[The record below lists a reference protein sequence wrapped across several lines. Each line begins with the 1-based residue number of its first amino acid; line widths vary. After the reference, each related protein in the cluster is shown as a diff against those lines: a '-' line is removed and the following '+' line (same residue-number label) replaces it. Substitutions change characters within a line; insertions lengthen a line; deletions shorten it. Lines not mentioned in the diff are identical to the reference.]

1 MSEIME
7 NNSLK
12 QFLNMKTLRLI
23 QSQNH
28 LFAGVLFVL
37 ALYLVAYPASAAT
50 EQWLGA
56 GSDQNWTTAANWSA
70 PQTTYFNNVDFI
82 DNGGTTTLTDFSVN
96 NIFPSATGVS
106 QCPIYMLR
114 MYPTNRNFTTLI
126 SPGVALYTGA
136 GTGDLYVG
144 GDSVT
149 ATRGL
154 ANLQETVSFTGAG
167 ALLAITGP
175 LRVGQGARIM

>member
-1 MSEIME
+1 MKSNLSTIVSASRIAPLLALAL
-7 NNSLK
+7 SLA
-12 QFLNMKTLRLI
+12 FSPSTR
-23 QSQNH
+23 
-28 LFAGVLFVL
+28 AGVEHW
-37 ALYLVAYPASAAT
+37 T
-50 EQWLGA
+50 GA
-56 GSDQNWTTAANWSA
+56 GADQNWTTAANWTGVSPA
-70 PQTTYFNNVDFI
+70 QTFFNDVDFI

-96 NIFPSATGVS
+96 NIFVSATGVS

-149 ATRGL
+149 STRGL
-154 ANLQETVSFTGAG
+154 PNLQETIS
-167 ALLAITGP
+167 
-175 LRVGQGARIM
+175 